1 MLVTFST
8 KAYAD
13 ITMFGDVAVALL
25 KMMGHSGTIPS
36 AIIADDVA
44 TALQNLQSSLAV
56 QAAKPQ
62 ADADEDEPKVSL
74 SQRAM
79 PLVELLTTASQQH
92 TDVMWK

>member
-62 ADADEDEPKVSL
+62 TDADEDEPKVSL